1 MQARQYVNFYF
12 NLVQQT
18 DTWLNQ
24 TLNLLEE
31 LNLTDD
37 TVVIKTADHGEMAMS
52 HNGQVN
58 ERDESDER

>member
-1 MQARQYVNFYF
+1 
-12 NLVQQT
+12 
-18 DTWLNQ
+18 LNQ